1 VKRQLILSDISPDG
15 EKIDLYS
22 DIGIRLVSAD
32 GIGFSSDISSMQLYG
47 LDGSIYQNSTLPQR
61 GISLVIQYIG
71 AKWKHE
77 ISKLRLNS
85 LLNRK
90 KELRLRYIT
99 DNIDAYIECRT
110 EQVSTPPNTYPMVTQ
125 ISLICPDPYWRKSG
139 DNSIVMAGIIPLF
152 EFIIG
157 IPESGM
163 EFGDIKAGTIT
174 DLWNGGTVESGA
186 LFIITAKGSCAK
198 PKLTNLRTGQFIEVP
213 AFMDAGD
220 VLEICTE
227 RGKKG
232 VWITRG
238 GIRQSCFDRCTVG
251 SEFFQ
256 LACGSNPI
264 KYSFESGGFRN
275 EWHLGDIVTI
285 EDTARGTSYHKQI
298 EEVTEVFE
306 AGTKRVD
313 VLFGAPMRT
322 VIDLI
327 KEVKR

>member
-1 VKRQLILSDISPDG
+1 MKRQLILSEISESG
-15 EKIDLYS
+15 ETAEQVDLYN
-22 DIGIRLVSAD
+22 DIGIRIVSAD
-32 GIGFSSDISSMQLYG
+32 GIGFSSEISSMQLYDR
-47 LDGSIYQNSTLPQR
+47 DGSLYQNSTLPQR
-61 GISLVIQYIG
+61 GISLVVRYIG

-85 LLNRK
+85 LLDRK

-99 DNIDAYIECRT
+99 DNIDVYIECRT

-139 DNSIVMAGIIPLF
+139 DNSIVMAGIIPMF

-186 LFIITAKGSCAK
+186 LFIITANQTCSN
-198 PKLTNLRTGQFIEVP
+198 PRLLNLRTEQFIQITID
-213 AFMDAGD
+213 MDAGD

-227 RGKKG
+227 RGKRSVWLTHNG
-232 VWITRG
+232 VRRNCFSRRTR
-238 GIRQSCFDRCTVG
+238 G

-256 LACGSNPI
+256 LVCGSNPV
-264 KYSFESGGFRN
+264 KYSVDNGGDRAV
-275 EWHLGDIVTI
+275 DIVCKF
-285 EDTARGTSYHKQI
+285 DTKYGGI
-298 EEVTEVFE
+298 
-306 AGTKRVD
+306 
-313 VLFGAPMRT
+313 
-322 VIDLI
+322 
-327 KEVKR
+327 

>member
-1 VKRQLILSDISPDG
+1 MKRQLILSDISPDG

-174 DLWNGGTVESGA
+174 DLWNGGTAESGA
-186 LFIITAKGSCAK
+186 LFIITANQPCSN
-198 PKLTNLRTGQFIEVP
+198 PRLLNLRTEQFIQITID
-213 AFMDAGD
+213 MDAGD

-227 RGKKG
+227 LGKRSVWLTHNG
-232 VWITRG
+232 VRRNCFSRRTR
-238 GIRQSCFDRCTVG
+238 G

-256 LACGSNPI
+256 LVCGSNPV
-264 KYSFESGGFRN
+264 KYSVDSGGDRAV
-275 EWHLGDIVTI
+275 DIVCKF
-285 EDTARGTSYHKQI
+285 DTKYGGI
-298 EEVTEVFE
+298 
-306 AGTKRVD
+306 
-313 VLFGAPMRT
+313 
-322 VIDLI
+322 
-327 KEVKR
+327 

>member
-1 VKRQLILSDISPDG
+1 MKRQLILSDISPDG

-32 GIGFSSDISSMQLYG
+32 GIGFSSEISSMQLYDR
-47 LDGSIYQNSTLPQR
+47 DGSLYQNSTLPQR
-61 GISLVIQYIG
+61 GISLVVRYIG

-77 ISKLRLNS
+77 ISKLRLNR
-85 LLNRK
+85 LLDRK

-99 DNIDAYIECRT
+99 DNIDVYIECRT
-110 EQVSTPPNTYPMVTQ
+110 EQVNTPPNTYPMVTQ

-186 LFIITAKGSCAK
+186 LFIITANQPCTN
-198 PKLTNLRTGQFIEVP
+198 PKLLNLRTEQFIQISV
-213 AFMDAGD
+213 AMGAGYI
-220 VLEICTE
+220 LEICTE
-227 RGKKG
+227 QGKRSVWLTHNG
-232 VWITRG
+232 VRRNCFSRRTR
-238 GIRQSCFDRCTVG
+238 G

-256 LACGSNPI
+256 LVCGSNPV
-264 KYSFESGGFRN
+264 KYSVDSGGDRAV
-275 EWHLGDIVTI
+275 DIVCKF
-285 EDTARGTSYHKQI
+285 DTKYGGI
-298 EEVTEVFE
+298 
-306 AGTKRVD
+306 
-313 VLFGAPMRT
+313 
-322 VIDLI
+322 
-327 KEVKR
+327 

>member
-1 VKRQLILSDISPDG
+1 MKRQLILSEISPDG
-15 EKIDLYS
+15 ETAEQVDLYN
-22 DIGIRLVSAD
+22 DVGIRIVSAD
-32 GIGFSSDISSMQLYG
+32 GIGFSSDISSMQLYDR
-47 LDGSIYQNSTLPQR
+47 DGSLYQNSILPQR
-61 GISLVIQYIG
+61 GISLVVRYIG

-77 ISKLRLNS
+77 QSKLRLNG
-85 LLNRK
+85 LLDSK

-99 DNIDAYIECRT
+99 DNIDEYIQCRT

-139 DNSIVMAGIIPLF
+139 DNSVIMAGLIPLF

-186 LFIITAKGSCAK
+186 LFTITAKGFCTR
-198 PKLTNLRTGQFIEVP
+198 PKLTNLRTGQFIEIP
-213 AFMDAGD
+213 ALVMSAGD

-232 VWITRG
+232 VWLTSG
-238 GIRQSCFDRCTVG
+238 GVRQSCIDRCADG
-251 SEFFQ
+251 SEFFR

-264 KYSFESGGFRN
+264 KYSFGSGGYQSAEIICKF
-275 EWHLGDIVTI
+275 
-285 EDTARGTSYHKQI
+285 DTKYGGI
-298 EEVTEVFE
+298 
-306 AGTKRVD
+306 
-313 VLFGAPMRT
+313 
-322 VIDLI
+322 
-327 KEVKR
+327 

>member
-1 VKRQLILSDISPDG
+1 MKRQLILSEISESG
-15 EKIDLYS
+15 ETAEQVDLYN
-22 DIGIRLVSAD
+22 DIGIRIVSAD
-32 GIGFSSDISSMQLYG
+32 GIGFSSEISSMQLYDR
-47 LDGSIYQNSTLPQR
+47 DGSLYQNSTLPQR
-61 GISLVIQYIG
+61 GISLVVRYIG

-85 LLNRK
+85 LLDRK

-99 DNIDAYIECRT
+99 DNIDVYIECRT

-174 DLWNGGTVESGA
+174 DLWNGGTVESGT
-186 LFIITAKGSCAK
+186 LFIITANQTCSN
-198 PKLTNLRTGQFIEVP
+198 PRLLNLRTEQFIQITID
-213 AFMDAGD
+213 MDAGD

-264 KYSFESGGFRN
+264 KYSFYSGGDQSAEIICKF
-275 EWHLGDIVTI
+275 
-285 EDTARGTSYHKQI
+285 DTKYGGI
-298 EEVTEVFE
+298 
-306 AGTKRVD
+306 
-313 VLFGAPMRT
+313 
-322 VIDLI
+322 
-327 KEVKR
+327 

>member
-1 VKRQLILSDISPDG
+1 MKRQLILSDISPDG

-32 GIGFSSDISSMQLYG
+32 GIGFSSEISSMQLYDR
-47 LDGSIYQNSTLPQR
+47 DGSLYQNSTLPQR
-61 GISLVIQYIG
+61 GISLVVRYIG

-77 ISKLRLNS
+77 ISKLRLNR
-85 LLNRK
+85 LLDRK

-99 DNIDAYIECRT
+99 DNIDVYIECRT
-110 EQVSTPPNTYPMVTQ
+110 EQVNTPPNTYPMVTQ

-186 LFIITAKGSCAK
+186 LFIITANQPCTN
-198 PKLTNLRTGQFIEVP
+198 PKLLNLRTEQFIQISV
-213 AFMDAGD
+213 AMGAGD
-220 VLEICTE
+220 ILEICTE
-227 RGKKG
+227 QGKRSVWLTHNG
-232 VWITRG
+232 VRRNCFSRRTR
-238 GIRQSCFDRCTVG
+238 G

-256 LACGSNPI
+256 LVCASNPV
-264 KYSFESGGFRN
+264 KYSVDSGGDRAV
-275 EWHLGDIVTI
+275 DIVCKF
-285 EDTARGTSYHKQI
+285 DTKYGGI
-298 EEVTEVFE
+298 
-306 AGTKRVD
+306 
-313 VLFGAPMRT
+313 
-322 VIDLI
+322 
-327 KEVKR
+327 